1 MYLVIIHQLTISLEE
16 RPTMLPLISLRSN
29 VTTVAGVFHAITRNV
44 YLWNFCNSVPLTL
57 QDKCR
62 NVICLTLYLH
72 HSSPHTRSK
81 FKFLICWCDG
91 VHFGSLR
98 VLIIGNYVPKMKVL
112 EIIRLFSRTRCVGGK
127 TYQQHALIFCTPHIR
142 VCSRANK
149 KKLIIH
155 KHTEVHFLAH
165 YLASSTLL
173 NRVPTLL
180 LDRLPW
186 KYVNANKRN
195 RRATSAVRTVP
206 NVNNHEQMEDIYHEI
221 TKKKYWTKKEKGYW
235 QNKYLHFRKIKRFN
249 TSLFKSVKSFGK
261 FYSFKLSTQITLVSA
276 YIYFGW

>member
-149 KKLIIH
+149 KNWLFISI
-155 KHTEVHFLAH
+155 L
-165 YLASSTLL
+165 
-173 NRVPTLL
+173 
-180 LDRLPW
+180 
-186 KYVNANKRN
+186 
-195 RRATSAVRTVP
+195 
-206 NVNNHEQMEDIYHEI
+206 
-221 TKKKYWTKKEKGYW
+221 
-235 QNKYLHFRKIKRFN
+235 RF
-249 TSLFKSVKSFGK
+249 TSLRIISPAVHYSTVFPLSFLTG
-261 FYSFKLSTQITLVSA
+261 YHGNMSTRTKEIVVRQVQ
-276 YIYFGW
+276 